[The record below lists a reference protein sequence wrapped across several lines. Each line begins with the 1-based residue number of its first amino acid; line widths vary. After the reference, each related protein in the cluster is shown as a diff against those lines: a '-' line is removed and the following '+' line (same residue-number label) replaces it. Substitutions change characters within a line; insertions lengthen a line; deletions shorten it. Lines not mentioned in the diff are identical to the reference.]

1 VATLSPSNEKSESFL
16 SFDAC
21 DQSICNLTFH
31 KFYVDLGLLAL
42 PSKARIFCLDSLEK
56 ACEHAF
62 EFCLLSHEKE
72 F

>member
-1 VATLSPSNEKSESFL
+1 MKKSESFL

-21 DQSICNLTFH
+21 DQSICNLTFY

-62 EFCLLSHEKE
+62 EFGLLSHEKE